1 MQQFS
6 EDKELSFQQGFPL
19 KEDHINSK
27 IRGHNREIFMAFLSN
42 PTNRKIDSIAME
54 DLEYNEFLSELEIT
68 EVATASHENPPP
80 GITVTVH
87 LDNNPKMILK
97 TKHHQNS
104 ATHSTTPTMTYTM
117 LSTLAAT

>member
-1 MQQFS
+1 
-6 EDKELSFQQGFPL
+6 
-19 KEDHINSK
+19 
-27 IRGHNREIFMAFLSN
+27 MAFLSN

-87 LDNNPKMILK
+87 LDNNPKMIIK
-97 TKHHQNS
+97 TEHHQ
-104 ATHSTTPTMTYTM
+104 
-117 LSTLAAT
+117 